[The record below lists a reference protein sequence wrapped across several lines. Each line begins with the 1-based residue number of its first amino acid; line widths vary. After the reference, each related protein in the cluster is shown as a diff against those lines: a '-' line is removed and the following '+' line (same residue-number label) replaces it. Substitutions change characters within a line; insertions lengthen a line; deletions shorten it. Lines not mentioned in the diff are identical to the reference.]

1 MAIPGGYYKQL
12 WEKQAESK
20 AAEQREKEE
29 IAELLMEQAKVYEER
44 RQRADTAPKRD
55 RTTAIN

>member
-1 MAIPGGYYKQL
+1 MAIPNGYYKQL

-20 AAEQREKEE
+20 EAEQREKEE
-29 IAELLMEQAKVYEER
+29 IARLLMEQAEVYEQR
-44 RQRADTAPKRD
+44 RQRADTAPKAG